1 MDYYTFFNMNRPLK
15 SSQVIEP
22 KARSIIFGHRGGWV
36 FTPRDLSALGDP
48 RSVGMALTR
57 LSRKGII
64 RQLARGL
71 YDYPIDHPTF
81 GRIPPSADAVAK
93 ALAARDASRLQPAG
107 AYAANILG
115 LSEQVPTRIV
125 FLTDGPSRRVKFGQ
139 QEIVLK
145 RTTPRNMATAGRKSG
160 TLIQALRHIGK
171 RNVNDKTLATLKRQL
186 TRQDRV
192 QLLKDLRYAP
202 GWIADILRQLAA

>member
-1 MDYYTFFNMNRPLK
+1 MISPSK
-15 SSQVIEP
+15 STQVIEP

-36 FTPRDLSALGDP
+36 FTPSDLARLGDP

-71 YDYPIDHPTF
+71 YDYPIDHPSF

-93 ALAARDASRLQPAG
+93 ALAKRDAARLQPTG

-125 FLTDGPSRRVKFGQ
+125 FLTDGGEGEQYTDTPGFCKSASTA
-139 QEIVLK
+139 EIATHGYVL
-145 RTTPRNMATAGRKSG
+145 TPGRYVGAEAIEDDGEPFEEKMPRLVAELQTQFAESEKLSH
-160 TLIQALRHIGK
+160 TIRD
-171 RNVNDKTLATLKRQL
+171 NL
-186 TRQDRV
+186 TKLGFR
-192 QLLKDLRYAP
+192 
-202 GWIADILRQLAA
+202 